1 MTVEIHSRFETIV
14 KCDYLKVFIHVGVWR
29 GRALFTFV
37 TWGWWYQFNAGNFV
51 KQITRFDCYNLND
64 RGRMEIDHV
73 FASGAV
79 VGRATTHEWGRSSL
93 RAELGDPKSGQF
105 L

>member
-1 MTVEIHSRFETIV
+1 MKPSWNVITWKFLFMWVFDVVVLCLHSWLE
-14 KCDYLKVFIHVGVWR
+14 
-29 GRALFTFV
+29 
-37 TWGWWYQFNAGNFV
+37 AGDTNLMRV
-51 KQITRFDCYNLND
+51 ILLNKLHFDCYNLND